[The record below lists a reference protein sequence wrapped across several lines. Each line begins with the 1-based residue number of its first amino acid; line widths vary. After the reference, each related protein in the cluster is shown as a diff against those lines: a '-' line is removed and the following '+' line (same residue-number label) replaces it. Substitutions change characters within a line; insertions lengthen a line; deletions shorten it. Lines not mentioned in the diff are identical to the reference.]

1 MMIKK
6 YYIDTS
12 VFGGYFDA
20 EFEDITKKL
29 FEEILNGEIVILYSV
44 MTESELVDAPE
55 KIKDFVRSLPKQ
67 SIEYIEISEES
78 IELADRYIAENV
90 VGKASRED
98 CIHIALATIN
108 RADVLISWNF
118 RHIVNL
124 KRIRGYNSVNL
135 KLGYPAI
142 EVRSPKEMIDYENE
156 D

>member
-90 VGKASRED
+90 VG
-98 CIHIALATIN
+98 
-108 RADVLISWNF
+108 
-118 RHIVNL
+118 
-124 KRIRGYNSVNL
+124 
-135 KLGYPAI
+135 
-142 EVRSPKEMIDYENE
+142 
-156 D
+156 

>member
-1 MMIKK
+1 MIKK

-12 VFGGYFDA
+12 VFGGYFDT
-20 EFEDITKKL
+20 EFEDITKQL
-29 FEEILNGEIVILYSV
+29 FKEILNGEIVILYSV

-55 KIKDFVRSLPKQ
+55 KIKDFVRSLPQQ
-67 SIEYIEISEES
+67 SIEFIEITEES

-90 VGKASRED
+90 VGKASWED

-118 RHIVNL
+118 RYIVNL

>member
-1 MMIKK
+1 
-6 YYIDTS
+6 
-12 VFGGYFDA
+12 
-20 EFEDITKKL
+20 
-29 FEEILNGEIVILYSV
+29 

-67 SIEYIEISEES
+67 SIEFIEITEES

-98 CIHIALATIN
+98 C
-108 RADVLISWNF
+108 
-118 RHIVNL
+118 
-124 KRIRGYNSVNL
+124 IRGYNSVNL

>member
-1 MMIKK
+1 
-6 YYIDTS
+6 
-12 VFGGYFDA
+12 
-20 EFEDITKKL
+20 
-29 FEEILNGEIVILYSV
+29 